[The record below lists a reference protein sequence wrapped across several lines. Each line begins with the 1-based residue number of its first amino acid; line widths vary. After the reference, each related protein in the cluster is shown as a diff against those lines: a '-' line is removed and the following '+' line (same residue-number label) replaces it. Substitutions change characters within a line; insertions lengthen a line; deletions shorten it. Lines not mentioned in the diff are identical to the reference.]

1 MFVENSAIFRHPSE
15 VFCFLS
21 TEKHTKII
29 VLITCMLQMW
39 RLIHFHFDFCL
50 NCMENKFLAI
60 SSLHCVGKDH
70 AKFSP
75 VATASYRL
83 LPEITLLQTIEGEK
97 AERLKR
103 CFSPG
108 VIELE
113 DVDGRII
120 SLSVFLSQPVYLQPQ

>member
-1 MFVENSAIFRHPSE
+1 MHIAYYTTNSCVSVFR
-15 VFCFLS
+15 
-21 TEKHTKII
+21 
-29 VLITCMLQMW
+29 
-39 RLIHFHFDFCL
+39 
-50 NCMENKFLAI
+50 
-60 SSLHCVGKDH
+60 VGKDH

-83 LPEITLLQTIEGEK
+83 LPEITILQPVEGEA

-113 DVDGRII
+113 NVNGRNSWLLD
-120 SLSVFLSQPVYLQPQ
+120 SLSIYSK